1 MSFLEVNNLNVEFNT
16 ADGIVRAVNNVSFSL
31 EEGKILAIVGESGSG
46 KSQTVFAMMG
56 LLDQNGRATGSVKFE
71 DQEILNLSISELN
84 LIRSE
89 KIAMI
94 FQDPMT
100 SLNPYMKVSEQMAE
114 VLIHH
119 KGLSKTDAIKQSI
132 NMLDAVQIPEARSL
146 IRMYPHEFSGGMRQ
160 RVMIAMSLLCNP
172 KLLIADEPTTA
183 LDVTVQAQIMHLL
196 SDIQK
201 EFGTS
206 IILITHDL
214 GVVAGNSDET
224 LVMYGGQVMEI
235 GKTEFIYARP
245 THPYTQGLI
254 SAVPRLDDNAE
265 KLITIQGNPPD
276 AMLDPVGCPFSP
288 RCKFS
293 KDICSNQTPELLE
306 AGENNHFRAC
316 HVAFE
321 ELL

>member
-31 EEGKILAIVGESGSG
+31 EDGKILAIVGESGSG

-119 KGLSKTDAIKQSI
+119 KGLSKSDAIKQSI
-132 NMLDAVQIPEARSL
+132 LMLDAVQIPEARNL

-160 RVMIAMSLLCNP
+160 RVMIAMSLLCKP

-235 GKTEFIYARP
+235 ATTELIYARP

-254 SAVPRLDDNAE
+254 SAVPRLDDNTE
-265 KLITIQGNPPD
+265 KLKTIHGNPPD

-293 KDICSNQTPELLE
+293 KDICSTQTPELLE

>member
-100 SLNPYMKVSEQMAE
+100 SLNPYMKVSEQMTE

-119 KGLSKTDAIKQSI
+119 KGLSKTDAIHQSI
-132 NMLDAVQIPEARSL
+132 NMLDAVQIPEARNL

-172 KLLIADEPTTA
+172 KLLVADEPTTA

-214 GVVAGNSDET
+214 GVVAGNSDDT

-235 GKTEFIYARP
+235 ATTELIYARP
-245 THPYTQGLI
+245 SHPYTQGLI
-254 SAVPRLDDNAE
+254 SAVPRLDDNAD
-265 KLITIQGNPPD
+265 KLKTIQGNPPD

-293 KDICSNQTPELLE
+293 KDICSTQTPELLE
-306 AGENNHFRAC
+306 TGGNNHFRAC

>member
-1 MSFLEVNNLNVEFNT
+1 MSFLEVKNLNVEFNT

-119 KGLSKTDAIKQSI
+119 KGLSTTDAIKQSI
-132 NMLDAVQIPEARSL
+132 SMLDAVQIPEAKNL

-160 RVMIAMSLLCNP
+160 RVMIAMSLLCSP

-224 LVMYGGQVMEI
+224 LEMYGGQVMEI
-235 GKTEFIYARP
+235 AKTELIYARP

-265 KLITIQGNPPD
+265 KLKTIHGNPPD

-293 KDICSNQTPELLE
+293 KDICSTQTPELFE
-306 AGENNHFRAC
+306 IEENNHFRAC

>member
-132 NMLDAVQIPEARSL
+132 SMLDAVQIPEARNL

-160 RVMIAMSLLCNP
+160 RVMIAMSLLCSP

-214 GVVAGNSDET
+214 GVVAGNSDDT

-235 GKTEFIYARP
+235 AKTELIYARP

-254 SAVPRLDDNAE
+254 SAVPRLDDNAD
-265 KLITIQGNPPD
+265 KLKTIHGNPPD

-293 KDICSNQTPELLE
+293 KDICSTQTPELLE